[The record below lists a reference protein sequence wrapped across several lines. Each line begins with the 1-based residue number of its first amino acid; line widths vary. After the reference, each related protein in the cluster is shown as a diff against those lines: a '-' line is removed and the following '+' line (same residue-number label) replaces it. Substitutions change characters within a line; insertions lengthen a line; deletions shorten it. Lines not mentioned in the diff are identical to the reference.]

1 MSVYVNSHDPGDSR
15 KVVYTAIFGPYD
27 DLKEP
32 TVITEGWR
40 YICYT
45 DQPLTSSVWEIVQVI
60 PHIESRRMARWYKI
74 MGWKGWEFSM
84 WVDAAFQIN
93 VDLND
98 WWVRTFK
105 MPFSCA
111 KHPLRTCLYREIA
124 SCIANN
130 RGEADLL
137 LEQERVYKA
146 EGIEPWND
154 RIITSGVLMR
164 QNTPTCIELCERW
177 WEEVEKHSTRDQV
190 AFAKASIGYKY
201 HSFVWDYSQSREL
214 KYHKHL
220 HLR

>member
-1 MSVYVNSHDPGDSR
+1 M
-15 KVVYTAIFGPYD
+15 KVCYTALFGPYD

-45 DQPLTSSVWEIVQVI
+45 DQPLTSPVWEIVQRDVLDND
-60 PHIESRRMARWYKI
+60 PRRTARWFKI
-74 MGWKGWEFSM
+74 MVWVDWEFSM
-84 WVDAAFQIN
+84 WIDAAFQIN

-98 WWVRTFK
+98 WWARSFVL
-105 MPFSCA
+105 PFSCA
-111 KHPLRTCLYREIA
+111 RHPLRTCVYREVA

-130 RGEADLL
+130 RGEAELL
-137 LEQERVYKA
+137 LKQEQAYRA
-146 EGIEPWND
+146 EGIEAWND
-154 RIITSGVLMR
+154 RLITSGVLMR
-164 QNTPTCIELCERW
+164 QNTATCIELCEKW
-177 WEEVEKHSTRDQV
+177 WAEVVKHSTRDQV

-201 HSFVWDYSQSREL
+201 HSFTWDYSQSRGL